1 MQPTTPPIAWTP
13 PVPIEVLRVER
24 VRLPRQSGLYLFTN
38 HDGAVHPRLGNLY
51 LGKAKSLY
59 ARLQSYLVD
68 PASLMLFSPRNPLKT
83 NSSLR
88 HAGKAQLLVEV
99 QQKYREAGA
108 TQSFIWVRWHVCPSP
123 RALEKALIQQM
134 RPAFNTQDIG
144 PD

>member
-1 MQPTTPPIAWTP
+1 MLPTPCATTIPWTA

-38 HDGAVHPRLGNLY
+38 HDGAVDPRLGNLY

-68 PASLMLFSPRNPLKT
+68 PASLMLFSPRNPLKL
-83 NSSLR
+83 NSSLK

-108 TQSFIWVRWHVCPSP
+108 TQSYIWVRWHVCPSP
-123 RALEKALIQQM
+123 RALEKGLIQQL
-134 RPAFNTQDIG
+134 RPAFNTQDV
-144 PD
+144 